1 MKANLPSRGDLTAKE
16 KRKLVQEIRTE
27 CVAQTR
33 AYEVQLDAV
42 TLFVLHTEFG
52 FGKQR
57 LQRFYDALFSK
68 RKEMQERFQM
78 PGEDDDYAIWHFL
91 LEDGIDVEQMYRE
104 QDQRDREKFKVK
116 IK

>member
-16 KRKLVQEIRTE
+16 RRKLVQEIRTE
-27 CVAQTR
+27 CVNQTR
-33 AYEVQLDAV
+33 GYEVQLDAV

-57 LQRFYDALFSK
+57 LQKFYDALFKK
-68 RKEMQERFQM
+68 RREMQERFQM
-78 PGEDDDYAIWHFL
+78 PDEDDDYAIFHFL
-91 LEDGIDVEQMYRE
+91 MEDGIDVEQMYKE

-116 IK
+116 CK

>member
-1 MKANLPSRGDLTAKE
+1 MKSILPSRGDLTAKE

-27 CVAQTR
+27 CVEQTR
-33 AYEVQLDAV
+33 GYEVQLDAV

-57 LQRFYDALFSK
+57 LQRFYDALFAK
-68 RKEMQERFQM
+68 RREMQEKFQM